1 MWTMPSSF
9 SFVVLSPLQRMD
21 GRRAAVGA
29 VRIEHA
35 RDAPGRHQSP
45 RTARPKAA
53 AETSEGNG
61 YLPRQGGALLAV
73 LR

>member
-1 MWTMPSSF
+1 
-9 SFVVLSPLQRMD
+9 MD
-21 GRRAAVGA
+21 RRWATVGA

-35 RDAPGRHQSP
+35 RDPSGRHQPP
-45 RTARPKAA
+45 RATRPEAA